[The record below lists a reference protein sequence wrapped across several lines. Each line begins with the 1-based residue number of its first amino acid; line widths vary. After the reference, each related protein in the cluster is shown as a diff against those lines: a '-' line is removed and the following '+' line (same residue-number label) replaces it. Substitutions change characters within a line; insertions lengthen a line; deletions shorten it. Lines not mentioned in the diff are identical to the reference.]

1 MINSNVKTILSYYA
15 GENPGIR
22 NNLAKILNH
31 GTLGGT
37 LWIMYHQ
44 NHRLV

>member
-15 GENPGIR
+15 GENPGTR

-31 GTLGGT
+31 GT